1 MELGD
6 LLQDINATEMAV
18 SGTAGLVV
26 GVISGLIDKKKSTS
40 EAVKAGV
47 ATACGTPSLNIEG
60 TWGSNIAE
68 SVANIGSARIG
79 YEIGYQAVQRMVY
92 KNY

>member
-1 MELGD
+1 MELED
-6 LLQDINATEMAV
+6 LLQDINGTEMV
-18 SGTAGLVV
+18 ISGTAGLVV
-26 GVISGLIDKKKSTS
+26 GVISGLFDKKKSTS

-47 ATACGTPSLNIEG
+47 SYVCGASFLNIEG

-79 YEIGYQAVQRMVY
+79 YEIGYQAVQRLVY